1 MIDAAKARPLPEEPS
16 NSEHS
21 LEIILNEGQWQLLEQ
36 EWREIY
42 AVCPTASPPLGWEWT
57 RTWWSL
63 FGGLYA
69 VRNGED
75 EGLRL
80 HVIRKNGRMVGVLP
94 LYLRRS
100 QNSPLG
106 SRRLCFLSTGEAEFE
121 EVCAENLDLLYLPED
136 RDACLNLLR
145 DALLKPTANEWD
157 ELHLSPISVN
167 SALSQWRMDV
177 FEGGLGAKDSELG
190 PSFLVNLEE
199 GFEGYLSLL
208 SSNSRG
214 LARKRTRGAIRD
226 GAVFQVAETQ
236 TEADE
241 MFEQL
246 IVLHQARWVEE
257 GKLGC
262 FSAPRFTEFH
272 RLLIS
277 RLLDR
282 KEAIIARMAVENETV
297 SVMLGYIA
305 GKKFDSYVAGA
316 KFDDERIK
324 SPGIT
329 LHLLLKERLATQGIA
344 AYDHMSGTMRYKQQ
358 YSTSEAGNFSL
369 ELTRPTLR
377 TNVGLVSN
385 VAKRVALKGRD
396 LFRQRF
402 SAQNVGDKTFSEAK

>member
-1 MIDAAKARPLPEEPS
+1 MIDAAKARTFPEESTKP
-16 NSEHS
+16 EYT
-21 LEIILNEGQWQLLEQ
+21 LEILRNEAQWTPLEQ
-36 EWREIY
+36 EWRQVY
-42 AVCPTASPPLGWEWT
+42 ALCPTASPPLGWEWT
-57 RTWWSL
+57 HTWWSL
-63 FGGLYA
+63 FGELYA
-69 VRNGED
+69 MRNGED

-80 HVIRKNGRMVGVLP
+80 HVIRKNDLLVGVLP

-106 SRRLCFLSTGEAEFE
+106 TRRLCFLSTGEAEFE

-145 DALLKPTANEWD
+145 DALLQPTANEWD

-167 SALSQWRMDV
+167 SALSKWKMDV
-177 FEGGLGAKDSELG
+177 FEGGLGAKDAELG

-199 GFEGYLSLL
+199 GFEGYLALL

-226 GAVFQVAETQ
+226 GASFQVAETQ
-236 TEADE
+236 QEANE

-246 IVLHQARWVEE
+246 IVLHQARWIEE
-257 GKLGC
+257 GKPGC

-277 RLLDR
+277 RLLVR
-282 KEAIIARMAVENETV
+282 KEAIIARMVVENETV

-329 LHLLLKERLATQGIA
+329 LHLLLKERLAAQGIVS
-344 AYDHMSGTMRYKQQ
+344 YDHMSGTMRYKQQ

-385 VAKRVALKGRD
+385 VAKRMALKGRD

>member
-1 MIDAAKARPLPEEPS
+1 MIDAVKARPLPKESTKAEY
-16 NSEHS
+16 S
-21 LEIILNEGQWQLLEQ
+21 LEIVRNEAQWTPLEQ
-36 EWREIY
+36 EWREVY
-42 AVCPTASPPLGWEWT
+42 AFCPTASPPLGWEWT

-63 FGGLYA
+63 FGELYA

-80 HVIRKNGRMVGVLP
+80 HVIRKNGLLVGVLP

-100 QNSPLG
+100 QNSPFG

-145 DALLKPTANEWD
+145 DALLQPAVNEWD
-157 ELHLSPISVN
+157 ELHLSPISIN
-167 SALSQWRMDV
+167 SALSQWRTDV
-177 FEGGLGAKDSELG
+177 FEGGLGAKNSELG

-199 GFEGYLSLL
+199 GFEGYLALL

-226 GAVFQVAETQ
+226 GASFQVAETQ
-236 TEADE
+236 QEANE

-246 IVLHQARWVEE
+246 IALHQARWVDE
-257 GKLGC
+257 GKPGC

-277 RLLDR
+277 RLLGR
-282 KEAIIARMAVENETV
+282 KEAIIARMVVENETV

-329 LHLLLKERLATQGIA
+329 LHLLLKERLSAQGIA
-344 AYDHMSGTMRYKQQ
+344 SYDHMSGTMRYKQQ

-369 ELTRPTLR
+369 ELTRPTFR

-385 VAKRVALKGRD
+385 VAKRAALKGRD

-402 SAQNVGDKTFSEAK
+402 STQNVGDKTFSESK